1 MLKAKEKSFAEVA
14 ARFAEVATD
23 LQEHSQCP
31 ASIANLLNEIESE
44 AFNEAQS
51 AVSGSP
57 GASAKLNCALLKI
70 TLQTAA
76 SA

>member
-1 MLKAKEKSFAEVA
+1 MLKAKEKPFAEVA
-14 ARFAEVATD
+14 ARFAEVATE
-23 LQEHSQCP
+23 LQQHPQCP
-31 ASIANLLNEIESE
+31 ASIANLLNDIESE

-57 GASAKLNCALLKI
+57 SATAKLNCALLKI
-70 TLQTAA
+70 TLPTAA